1 LTGKRPFEGQSV
13 EEVASKHSSEPIV
26 LPSKIVQRVPGEL
39 SSIVSRMMAKRPEDR
54 YQSAGELIDE
64 LEGFLGVQ
72 SATAFTPDE
81 KDADAIESACKSFN
95 APSTA
100 KLRGVLP
107 LALFAGSILF
117 AFLTFFVSWKL
128 ATGFLLMPLFAVV
141 AYFLISGMR
150 QDSILFEKSREL
162 FFRSGIFTWMKWTF
176 AGLLLVIASFLIGT
190 FPHWMMLGV
199 IGAALGAGYHFLI
212 DAPLQKSRKDSISG
226 AESLVRRMRIK
237 GMDESTIQ
245 TFVAKYAGNHWEEF
259 FESLFGYSAKRR
271 VREELSKSEVGK
283 KKPKFRAWRD
293 ELSDNLDG
301 RLESFSSEDDRRHL
315 QEVEQAGLVAE
326 GVAAKDA
333 KAQAAQ
339 MAEAIVDHGD
349 SIRVAQ
355 LEKRLKDL
363 DPEFQRT
370 EQRKKIKAM
379 LAEAKNGQYKK
390 KQSTLQRLSP
400 MLDRLLGSY
409 PRFLIGCCL
418 IVGCLMWARQ
428 NDLLV
433 SVDQLK
439 DIGQQGASAIQDS
452 IATGTTTES
461 TAQVAD
467 AAKLKSQELLAAG
480 ASKQTTPFL
489 GFIDSFNPLIA
500 GLVLL
505 FSTIVFGWRVSIFVI
520 PAALIA
526 MFGDSFGIPDLI
538 PFEVPRLNK
547 LTAVIAI
554 GMFLMGIVFGR
565 RDA

>member
-1 LTGKRPFEGQSV
+1 
-13 EEVASKHSSEPIV
+13 
-26 LPSKIVQRVPGEL
+26 
-39 SSIVSRMMAKRPEDR
+39 MMAKRPEDR

>member
-1 LTGKRPFEGQSV
+1 
-13 EEVASKHSSEPIV
+13 
-26 LPSKIVQRVPGEL
+26 
-39 SSIVSRMMAKRPEDR
+39 
-54 YQSAGELIDE
+54 
-64 LEGFLGVQ
+64 
-72 SATAFTPDE
+72 
-81 KDADAIESACKSFN
+81 
-95 APSTA
+95 
-100 KLRGVLP
+100 
-107 LALFAGSILF
+107 
-117 AFLTFFVSWKL
+117 
-128 ATGFLLMPLFAVV
+128 
-141 AYFLISGMR
+141 
-150 QDSILFEKSREL
+150 
-162 FFRSGIFTWMKWTF
+162 
-176 AGLLLVIASFLIGT
+176 
-190 FPHWMMLGV
+190 
-199 IGAALGAGYHFLI
+199 
-212 DAPLQKSRKDSISG
+212 
-226 AESLVRRMRIK
+226 
-237 GMDESTIQ
+237 
-245 TFVAKYAGNHWEEF
+245 
-259 FESLFGYSAKRR
+259 
-271 VREELSKSEVGK
+271 
-283 KKPKFRAWRD
+283 
-293 ELSDNLDG
+293 
-301 RLESFSSEDDRRHL
+301 
-315 QEVEQAGLVAE
+315 
-326 GVAAKDA
+326 
-333 KAQAAQ
+333 